1 MSGEN
6 SNADNSTSSSAARI
20 ALIAS
25 HFNEPSS
32 LFKAVPQAPADA
44 IFSVLAKYNIDRYNN
59 KTNLTVGA
67 YRDDNGKPWI
77 LPVVRKATEILL
89 SNPEANHEYL
99 PMGGLQTFVKAA
111 VKLLLGDNSIAVKEE
126 RAVGV
131 QALSGTGALRLGAE
145 FLKRFYNKTVYIS
158 DPTWANHRAI
168 MKDAGLNIASYPYWN
183 AQEKCLD
190 FEGIINAMND
200 APNGSIFLLHV
211 CAHNPTGVDPTPDQ
225 WMKIGEVMKEKEHFP
240 FFDCAYQGF
249 ASGDLAKDAYAVR
262 LFVDMGFE
270 LICSQSFAKN
280 LGLYGQRCGCCT
292 LVTSNKEYSKRCQ
305 TQMAKISRA
314 IVSNCPRFG
323 AEIANLILNTP
334 ELTEEWYENL
344 KTMSSRIISMRKQ
357 LHQHLVD
364 LKTPGSWE
372 HIVDQIG
379 MFSYTGLNVK
389 QCRTLMSKFHIYLTE
404 NGRIS
409 MAGLNSK
416 NVKQFAEA
424 IDYVVR
430 NVH

>member
-1 MSGEN
+1 MASANKKTEN
-6 SNADNSTSSSAARI
+6 ATDSAARI

-25 HFNEPSS
+25 HLQEPAS

-44 IFSVLAKYNIDRYNN
+44 IFSILAKYNVDKYYN

-67 YRDDNGKPWI
+67 YRDDNGKPWV
-77 LPVVRKATEILL
+77 LPSVKKATEILI

-99 PMGGLQTFVKAA
+99 PMGGLQTFVTAA
-111 VKLLLGDNSIAVKEE
+111 VKLLLGEDSIAIKEG

-145 FLKRFYNKTVYIS
+145 FLKKFYKRTVYIS
-158 DPTWANHRAI
+158 DPTWANHRSI
-168 MKDAGLNIASYPYWN
+168 MTDAGLQIASYPYWN

-190 FEGIINAMND
+190 FEGIINTMKE
-200 APNGSIFLLHV
+200 APNGSIFLLHA
-211 CAHNPTGVDPTPDQ
+211 CAHNPTGVDPNPAQ
-225 WMKIGEVMKEKEHFP
+225 WMKIAEVMKEKDHFP

-249 ASGDLAKDAYAVR
+249 ASGDLDKDAYAVR

-280 LGLYGQRCGCCT
+280 LGLYGQRTGCIT
-292 LVTSNKEYSKRCQ
+292 LVTSKKEYSLRCQ
-305 TQMAKISRA
+305 TQLAKISRA
-314 IVSNCPRFG
+314 IVSNAPRFG
-323 AEIANLILNTP
+323 AEIANIVLNTP
-334 ELTEEWYENL
+334 ELTEEWYDNL
-344 KTMSSRIISMRKQ
+344 KTMSSRIIEMRKQ
-357 LHQHLVD
+357 LHQYLVE
-364 LKTPGSWE
+364 LKTPGSWD

-389 QCRTLMSKFHIYLTE
+389 QCRALMSKFHIYLTE

-416 NVKQFAEA
+416 NVKAFAEA

>member
-1 MSGEN
+1 M
-6 SNADNSTSSSAARI
+6 AASRI

-25 HFNEPSS
+25 HLEEESS
-32 LFKAVPQAPADA
+32 FFKSVPQAPADA
-44 IFSVLAKYNIDRYNN
+44 IFSILAKYNIDKYTN

-77 LPVVRKATEILL
+77 LPVVRKATDILL
-89 SNPEANHEYL
+89 ADPESNHEYL
-99 PMGGLQTFVKAA
+99 PMGGLQNFVTAA
-111 VKLLLGDNSIAVKEE
+111 VKLLLGEESIAIKEK

-131 QALSGTGALRLGAE
+131 QALSGTGALRLAAE
-145 FLKRFYNKTVYIS
+145 FLKKFYNKTVYIS
-158 DPTWANHRAI
+158 DPTWANHRSI
-168 MKDAGLNIASYPYWN
+168 MTDAGLQIASYPYWN
-183 AQEKCLD
+183 ANEKCLD
-190 FEGIINAMND
+190 FDGIIKSMKE
-200 APNGSIFLLHV
+200 APDGSIFLLHA
-211 CAHNPTGVDPTPDQ
+211 CAHNPTGVDPTPAQ
-225 WMKIGEVMKEKEHFP
+225 WIKIAEVMKSKDHFP

-249 ASGDLAKDAYAVR
+249 ASGDLDKDAYAVR

-292 LVTSNKEYSKRCQ
+292 LVTNKKEYSARCQ
-305 TQMAKISRA
+305 TQLAKISRA
-314 IVSNCPRFG
+314 IVSNCPKFG
-323 AEIANLILNTP
+323 AEIANLVLNTP
-334 ELTEEWYENL
+334 ELTNEWHENL
-344 KTMSSRIISMRKQ
+344 KTMSSRIIQMRKE
-357 LHQHLVD
+357 LHKHLVE
-364 LKTPGSWE
+364 LKTPGSWD

-389 QCRTLMSKFHIYLTE
+389 QCRALMSEYHIYLTE

-416 NVKQFAEA
+416 NVRRFAEA
-424 IDYVVR
+424 IDSVVR